1 MGITHEIVVDTLV
14 VRPTGLINAQTSPE
28 LRNVLLTRYPGKG
41 NIVINLSQVNYM
53 DSSGLATLV
62 EGLGIAANGGGKL
75 VLCEI
80 REKMIEDLLEITH
93 LAGAFLVADTEAAAL
108 G

>member
-1 MGITHEIVVDTLV
+1 MGIKHEILSDTLV
-14 VRPTGLINAQTSPE
+14 VRPTGLINVQTSPE
-28 LRNVLLTRYPGKG
+28 LREVLLTRYPGKG
-41 NIVINLSQVNYM
+41 NIVINLSQVTYM

-62 EGLGIAANGGGKL
+62 EGLGIAGRGGGKL

-93 LAGAFLVADTEAAAL
+93 LTGAFAVTDTEAVAVS
-108 G
+108 